1 MDLNNWLLYEH
12 ERHRILQIPNNIEDS
27 AVVPVTWLLHV
38 SDRFPNGFRMVY
50 VYLKQHRHREK
61 CLLVLYMSR
70 KLLSC
75 GMSLY
80 FDSPRNFGQN
90 CKMKWPINIRI
101 G

>member
-1 MDLNNWLLYEH
+1 MVDLNNWQLYEH
-12 ERHRILQIPNNIEDS
+12 ERHRILQILNNIEDF
-27 AVVPVTWLLHV
+27 AVVPASL
-38 SDRFPNGFRMVY
+38 NGYYMYLTDFLMVY
-50 VYLKQHRHREK
+50 VYLKQHRHRGK

-101 G
+101 S